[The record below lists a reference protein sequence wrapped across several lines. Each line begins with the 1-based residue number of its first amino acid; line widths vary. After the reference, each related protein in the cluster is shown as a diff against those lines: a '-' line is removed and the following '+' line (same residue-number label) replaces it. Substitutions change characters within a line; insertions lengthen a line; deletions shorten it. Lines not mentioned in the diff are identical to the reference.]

1 MHGIGVV
8 KFTRGGEFS
17 VLPPIGEGMS
27 IKDAQEKK
35 MNN

>member
-1 MHGIGVV
+1 MHGFGVV
-8 KFTRGGEFS
+8 KFTHGGELS

-35 MNN
+35 RNN

>member
-1 MHGIGVV
+1 MHGFGAV
-8 KFTRGGEFS
+8 KFTREGEFS

-35 MNN
+35 RNN